1 MMKRELI
8 ALKNVFL
15 LNRIILKVINK
26 YYSQDFIVNLI
37 KKENYNLVYLTSIK
51 IRFAYIHTY
60 VDTSRDSYVRSF
72 VRFKMIFLCP
82 R

>member
-37 KKENYNLVYLTSIK
+37 KKENYNLVFFNIIK
-51 IRFAYIHTY
+51 TN
-60 VDTSRDSYVRSF
+60 
-72 VRFKMIFLCP
+72 L
-82 R
+82 